1 MASFVRFLRKIRLL
15 FGRERFRD
23 ELNEEMAFHRAAAE
37 NAFVDEGM
45 AAGAARYAARRQFG
59 NVTRM
64 NEQSHEVVGFH
75 IETIAHDIR
84 FAIRQLRKNPGF
96 AGTSVLV
103 LALGIAAS
111 VSIFAFADAALLRP
125 LPYREPGRLVNLFEK
140 NTLGPRF
147 HLSYLDYLDWKRL
160 NHVFKS
166 MDIYEAKG
174 YILATPAGAQWVR
187 AADVSDGFF
196 HTLGVAPALGR
207 DFHSGEDLP
216 SAPRSVLLSYAAW
229 QSRFGGRTDA
239 VGQTVTLNGA
249 TTTIIGVL
257 PRDFHFAPAEPAE
270 FWTTVHTDDGCAK
283 QRGCHNYLGV
293 ARLKN
298 GISPALALAD
308 ITTIAVQLTKQYPD
322 SNTDRHAYLLPLAE
336 VIVGDIRPILLVLLG
351 GAALLLLIASVN
363 VASLLLVRSE
373 SRRREIAVRGALG
386 ASRLRLLRQFVTE
399 GLVLAAAGSVLGL
412 TCAYGAMQLLER
424 FIPTGMMASMPYLR
438 GLGLNFHVIVFAC
451 VISLA
456 AGVLFSLTPVVRLPG
471 TAIRA
476 GLTEG
481 GRGAAGT
488 TWRRFGSNLVVVEL
502 AAATVLLVGAGLLGQ
517 SFYRLLHV
525 DTEIEPDHLAAIAV
539 VTPASVYAE
548 DAPRIALER
557 QILGRVTR
565 LPDVT
570 SAGIASDLPVGD
582 GDGTTTFRIPGRPYR
597 VETNEVNDRMV
608 SAGYFATVQARL
620 LRGRYF
626 LETEDAS
633 KPRIVIVNEAL
644 ARKYFPGQDPVG
656 QRIGDD
662 QLSAGSLKEIVGVV
676 DDIKEGPLDMTPRPA
691 YYQPF
696 NQATEDSFYLV
707 VRTAQ
712 AEASLFPALT
722 AAIHEIDP
730 GIATYGAVTMSERIQ
745 DSPSAYLHRSSAY
758 LVGGF
763 AGLALLL
770 GVVGLY
776 GVIAYSVSQRTREIG
791 VRMALGAQRSSIY
804 KLILKEAAWLTALGI
819 GAGLGCSIATAM
831 LTRKLLYGVDA
842 WDVSTFVAVAMVLA
856 AAAMMASYLPAHRA
870 ASVNPVEA
878 LRAE

>member
-1 MASFVRFLRKIRLL
+1 MLRFLRKLQLI
-15 FGRERFRD
+15 FGRDRFRD
-23 ELNEEMAFHRAAAE
+23 ELTEEMEFHRAAAE
-37 NAFVDEGM
+37 KEFVEEGM
-45 AAGAARYAARRQFG
+45 APEAAKFAARRQFG
-59 NVTRM
+59 NATRL
-64 NEQSHEVVGFH
+64 NEESHEIVGFRA
-75 IETIAHDIR
+75 ETVWQDLR
-84 FAIRQLRKNPGF
+84 FALRQLRKNPGF
-96 AGTSVLV
+96 ALTAILI

-125 LPYREPGRLVNLFEK
+125 LPYREPGRLVNLFER

-196 HTLGVAPALGR
+196 RTLGVAPVLGR

-216 SAPRSVLLSYAAW
+216 SAQRSVLLSYAAW

-249 TTTIIGVL
+249 TTTIVGVL

-283 QRGCHNYLGV
+283 HRGCHDYLGV
-293 ARLKN
+293 ARLKD

-322 SNTDRHAYLLPLAE
+322 SNTDRHAYLLPLAD

-412 TCAYGAMQLLER
+412 TCAYAAMQLLQT
-424 FIPTGMMASMPYLR
+424 FIPTGMMASMPYLL
-438 GLGLNFHVIVFAC
+438 GLGLNFHVIAFAC

-456 AGVLFSLTPVVRLPG
+456 AAVLFSLTPVVRIPG
-471 TAIRA
+471 TAICT

-525 DTEIEPDHLAAIAV
+525 DIGMEPDRLAAIAV
-539 VTPASVYAE
+539 VTPASVYAK

-565 LPDVT
+565 LPGVT
-570 SAGIASDLPVGD
+570 SAGITSDLPVGD

-597 VETNEVNDRMV
+597 VETNEVNDRTV
-608 SAGYFATVQARL
+608 SASYFATVQARL

-626 LETEDAS
+626 SETEDAS
-633 KPRIVIVNEAL
+633 KPRVVIVNEAL
-644 ARKYFPGQDPVG
+644 AKRYFPGQDPVG

-662 QLSAGSLKEIVGVV
+662 QLSTDSLKEIVGVV

-696 NQATEDSFYLV
+696 NQGTDDSFYLV

-722 AAIHEIDP
+722 TAIHEIDP
-730 GIATYGAVTMSERIQ
+730 GIATYGAVMMSERIH

-763 AGLALLL
+763 AALALLL

-791 VRMALGAQRSSIY
+791 VRMALGAQRSSVY
-804 KLILKEAAWLTALGI
+804 KLILKEAAWLTSLGI
-819 GAGLGCSIATAM
+819 GAGLVCSIASAA
-831 LTRKLLYGVDA
+831 LTRKLLFGVAA
-842 WDVSTFVAVAMVLA
+842 WDLSTFVAVAVVLA
-856 AAAMMASYLPAHRA
+856 AAAMAASYLPAHRA